1 MEEIK
6 NETILK
12 KEEALFTKEQIL
24 ASEKYANRRDLA
36 DALLEDGKSYKME
49 TVDKMMENFLKG
61 KVK

>member
-12 KEEALFTKEQIL
+12 KEALFTKEQIL